1 MSQFLDGIGK
11 RLSDAGQ
18 GVAKHTKNFT
28 EVTRLN
34 GAIAEQERQAAAL
47 LRELGQACYDRH
59 QNDPDYEY
67 AAQIEGIRAAYAQ
80 IAQYQAQIRQIK
92 GIRICP
98 ECGGRGGTGFRL
110 LRRLRRQDGAACRR
124 KRTGMSQV
132 RQPGRWG
139 QPVLRHLWDTAGV
152 MPPDR

>member
-11 RLSDAGQ
+11 RLSNAGQ

-28 EVTRLN
+28 EITRLN
-34 GAIAEQERQAAAL
+34 GAIAEQERQADAL

-59 QNDPDYEY
+59 QDDPYYPY
-67 AAQIEGIRAAYAQ
+67 AAQIQGIREAYAQ

-98 ECGGRGGTGFRL
+98 QCGAEVGPDSAFCGGCGAKMEPPEGHEGRVCPKCGSPAGEDSQFCAVCGTRL
-110 LRRLRRQDGAACRR
+110 G
-124 KRTGMSQV
+124 
-132 RQPGRWG
+132 
-139 QPVLRHLWDTAGV
+139 
-152 MPPDR
+152 

>member
-47 LRELGQACYDRH
+47 LRELGRPAMTGTRTTRTMNMPLKLKESGPPMPRLPSIRPRSVRSRASASARSAGQRWDRIL
-59 QNDPDYEY
+59 PS
-67 AAQIEGIRAAYAQ
+67 AAAAVP
-80 IAQYQAQIRQIK
+80 RWS
-92 GIRICP
+92 
-98 ECGGRGGTGFRL
+98 RL
-110 LRRLRRQDGAACRR
+110 PPKADGYVPSAAAR
-124 KRTGMSQV
+124 
-132 RQPGRWG
+132 
-139 QPVLRHLWDTAGV
+139 
-152 MPPDR
+152 

>member
-98 ECGGRGGTGFRL
+98 ECGAEVGPDSAFCGGCGGKMEPPAAESGRVCPKCGSPVDGDSLFCATCGTRL
-110 LRRLRRQDGAACRR
+110 E
-124 KRTGMSQV
+124 
-132 RQPGRWG
+132 
-139 QPVLRHLWDTAGV
+139 
-152 MPPDR
+152 

>member
-18 GVAKHTKNFT
+18 GVARHTRNFT

-34 GAIAEQERQAAAL
+34 GAITEQQRQADAL

-80 IAQYQAQIRQIK
+80 IAQNQARIRQIK
-92 GIRICP
+92 GVRVCP
-98 ECGGRGGTGFRL
+98 QCGAEVGPESAFCGGCGAKVEPEEHEEGKCPACGSPVDADSLFCPVCGNRL
-110 LRRLRRQDGAACRR
+110 D
-124 KRTGMSQV
+124 
-132 RQPGRWG
+132 
-139 QPVLRHLWDTAGV
+139 
-152 MPPDR
+152 